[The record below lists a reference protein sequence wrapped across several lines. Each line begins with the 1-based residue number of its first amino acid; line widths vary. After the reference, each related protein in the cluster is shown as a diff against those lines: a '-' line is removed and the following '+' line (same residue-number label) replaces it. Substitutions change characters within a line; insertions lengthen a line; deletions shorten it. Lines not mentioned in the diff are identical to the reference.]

1 MPPLLIGWKYNLSP
15 RMDTFERERDTNLM
29 EHWSS
34 MYEPRYVKNKIRSIK
49 IVESIVH
56 KKCS

>member
-1 MPPLLIGWKYNLSP
+1 
-15 RMDTFERERDTNLM
+15 MDTFERERDTNLM